1 MIAIVTV
8 LLAFPL
14 GFLLRNRL
22 AAYVAYLAVFAYAF
36 SFQNVYLLRS
46 WVQDR
51 DGGTFPGDADQ
62 LPVSYLVVT
71 AAIYAAGFGLVTL
84 GHRLGARR
92 RARRVVDGNWSSLV

>member
-14 GFLLRNRL
+14 GFFLRNRL
-22 AAYVAYLAVFAYAF
+22 AAYVAYLAVFGYAF

-46 WVQDR
+46 WVQDPGAGAFPR
-51 DGGTFPGDADQ
+51 DAGQ
-62 LPVSYLVVT
+62 LPLSYLLVSVV
-71 AAIYAAGFGLVTL
+71 IYAAGFGLVTL

-92 RARRVVDGNWSSLV
+92 RARTPVPVGA

>member
-1 MIAIVTV
+1 MIAVVTV

-22 AAYVAYLAVFAYAF
+22 SAYVAYLAVFTYAF

-51 DGGTFPGDADQ
+51 DSIFPRDADQ
-62 LPVSYLVVT
+62 LPLSYLVVT
-71 AAIYAAGFGLVTL
+71 AAIHAAGFGLVTL

-92 RARRVVDGNWSSLV
+92 RARSEAPVPVGAGS